1 MTTVK
6 KKETYYLLFVFVI
19 TLIFGF
25 TCKCHPLK
33 VIYVPNIIGQKR
45 TLKYFLKSNPFL
57 NIEKYQN
64 LRRLFLSSLNLH
76 IS

>member
-6 KKETYYLLFVFVI
+6 KKKLTICEAFFVFVI

-25 TCKCHPLK
+25 TCKCNPLK

-45 TLKYFLKSNPFL
+45 KLKYF
-57 NIEKYQN
+57 
-64 LRRLFLSSLNLH
+64 
-76 IS
+76 